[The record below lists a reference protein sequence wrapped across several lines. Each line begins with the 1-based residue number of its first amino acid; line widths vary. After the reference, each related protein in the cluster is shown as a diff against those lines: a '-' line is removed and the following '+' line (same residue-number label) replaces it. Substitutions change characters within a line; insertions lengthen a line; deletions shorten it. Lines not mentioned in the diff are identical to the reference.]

1 MSRILAGI
9 LSLALPVCALMAQ
22 GVGPNVNM
30 VACTPGPNNE
40 PCPWPKGDP
49 FLERQNEPALALSS
63 RNSAHLVGGANDYRT
78 VDIPGLLGIQET
90 GDVWVGL
97 YKSYDGGGTWRS
109 TLVPGYPLDNSPEG
123 LASPVHGFQASADPT
138 VRAGTNGLFFYSFIA
153 FNRNPTN
160 ALGAVAVARLID
172 NNNKENFN
180 PNKAGSDPIQY
191 LSTSIVDNGTAGQF
205 LDKPWLVADIPRAGA
220 GTCTINGKSFAA
232 GNVYLTYSKFVGSDT
247 KPSSQILLVKS
258 LDCGASW
265 SKPIKISES
274 NSRNQGTVIAL
285 DPRNGNVYVAWRRSA
300 VSSQPDAIVIAK
312 STDGGS
318 TFTKGIE
325 VQTFVP
331 DDPTV
336 PGRKSL
342 FDQPKISS
350 NGITYSFRAKAFPT
364 MAVDGSGRVYVA
376 WSQRGLIPAAPLAAR
391 IVVATSADGVTFT
404 SPTGSQ
410 VIADPNT
417 SPAGYYQGPYYGVGG
432 HQFMPVLAFAN
443 GVVMLAYYDSREDH
457 TTGTWMCLD
466 PSTGQP
472 NAALS
477 CPVTQRVEVRV
488 PVGNLASSPPTPSI
502 VFTDYISD
510 LGLGGAL
517 LRRHTIDVRAAQAFA
532 AGVPVFAQ
540 SVRVSQ
546 YKFGTRPGG
555 SKIEQL
561 GVNPPNFPMFV
572 RGTSPFTGDYVDL
585 AALNF
590 VTDANGNW
598 TFNTSTAEQPVFHAT
613 WADNRDVRPPA
624 DGNWANFTPTVS
636 SGDSPAGAPG
646 GASLFGD
653 PSNPTRPACAPGQ
666 AGIRNQNIYTARIS
680 QGLVVT
686 SRGNSKQITNFARA
700 YTLVVQN
707 TTFQCKSFRVTL
719 PSPTNTVTVSFTQLF
734 PGVAPLLTLNV
745 TIAPRSSIAR
755 EVFIKSSIPKPNV
768 KAQVVELA
776 TNGNCSP
783 SNLSSIP
790 PLSNGLTASYAF
802 NPDPTSAD
810 IASADISSA
819 DISSADI
826 STSELYF
833 PAITSADITSA
844 DITSADITNPE
855 ILSADISSA
864 DITNADIANA
874 VITSADISS
883 ADISS
888 ADISSADISSADISG
903 ALGDVTWS
911 LINLGNTSASFNTKL
926 FLKGVVN
933 QCVPQNCGTTGQPAC
948 TPGCAKFQ
956 LILHK
961 QYRTPVASI
970 NGGCTLMSQ
979 FQNQV
984 IANIVDPAFLTTG
997 ASLTSADISS
1007 ADISNATV
1015 ALAPGED
1022 AQVTVRV
1029 FSAGGQ
1035 SSHSPIR
1042 EASSFARIAES
1053 LVSAVSPTSG
1063 TSGTSF
1069 TTVGGAQAVGTTDA
1083 ANGITTPAVTLTV
1096 VTTALPDGITGQ
1108 PYSAA
1113 ITAVGGNIGTN
1124 TNLTWSPATLGDGL
1138 QLATEAGV
1146 VSPNR
1151 ARGLISG
1158 SPVSAAPSGFSF
1170 TVQVVDAPPAS
1181 PPAQQTA
1188 TQTLSIRV
1196 GDPLL
1201 ILPATV
1207 PDGTVNVPVSFKFGT
1222 SGGLGA
1228 VSFAPVSLPAWL
1240 ALSPAGVLSGIPP
1253 ASGNVTISFSATDS
1267 SCLVSITAC
1276 QTQIANATLS
1286 FKINPRK
1293 TSMQLVLSKNPVAI
1307 NESLTA
1313 TATVT
1318 DIDTAPA
1325 LTPAGTVTIGA
1336 SSCTLAGS
1344 GPGASC
1350 SVTLSFG
1357 ASGPQ
1362 TIAAA
1367 FAGNSVHAPSQ
1378 ASVALGVNPRQTS
1391 TKVTLSKNPVV
1402 VNESVTATAT
1412 VTDIDAGTQ
1421 SAPTGDVTIG
1431 GSPCTLSGS
1440 GTSTS
1445 CSVTLVFGASGPQTI
1460 AASYAGTAAFTAST
1474 GSASLQVNTRS
1485 TSTALS
1491 PNPATM
1497 LVGQPTTLT
1506 ITVTDTQAEG
1516 TKAAPAGTIGLTS
1529 TAADALSGC
1538 VLVPGAAGVSS
1549 CTVTATFNASGART
1563 ITAAFAVTTVHSASS
1578 GSGAVTANPRP
1589 TTITIGVAPSPVAV
1603 GTAAIATVTV
1613 TDTGAYQKYNPS
1625 GTIALSSSAA
1635 GDSLAPCVLAPTGTL
1650 GIAACSAAVTPAT
1663 AGTRTISAGFAL
1675 TPVHSASGPA
1685 TATLVAKYAITLSL
1699 SATPN
1704 PTVPLQTIT
1713 AQFTGSYTA
1722 PVAPTGSITVADGE
1736 GNSCTA
1742 PVGPSGSCTLSASS
1756 PGTKTLTAGYPGD
1769 ANFLPAQATAT
1780 EVVQTYGFTGFLS
1793 PLNGTESY
1801 SGSAN
1806 LGNAVPV
1813 KWQLADA
1820 GGAPFVLLNSTKS
1833 LKAVFTGGLVG
1844 GTCPVSSTGQSFV
1857 LYSPTLGATGGST
1870 YRIDPPSNTFIFNW
1884 DTTFVQSAGVGCYT
1898 LVLDLADGTTKR
1910 TSLNLK

>member
-1 MSRILAGI
+1 MLRTFAGS
-9 LSLALPVCALMAQ
+9 LMLALLSCALMAQ

-30 VACTPGPNNE
+30 VACTPGPNNQ
-40 PCPWPKGDP
+40 PCPWPNGDP
-49 FLERQNEPALALSS
+49 FLERQNEPALAVSS
-63 RNSAHLVGGANDYRT
+63 RNFAHLVGGANDYRT

-97 YKSYDGGGTWRS
+97 FKSSDGGGTWRS
-109 TLVPGYPLDNSPEG
+109 TLLPGYPLDNSPEG

-160 ALGAVAVARLID
+160 ALGAVAIARLID

-180 PNKAGSDPIQY
+180 PNKPGSDPIQY

-205 LDKPWLVADIPRAGA
+205 LDKPWIAADIPRAGA
-220 GTCTINGKSFAA
+220 GTCTINGKSFSA
-232 GNVYLTYSKFVGSDT
+232 GNVYLTYSKFVGSDA

-258 LDCGASW
+258 LDCGANW

-274 NSRNQGTVIAL
+274 NSKNQGTVIAI

-300 VSSQPDAIVIAK
+300 ASNQPDAIVIAK

-325 VQTFVP
+325 IQTFVP

-350 NGITYSFRAKAFPT
+350 NGITFSFRAKAFPT

-391 IVVATSADGVTFT
+391 VVVATSADGVTWT
-404 SPTGSQ
+404 SPAASQ

-457 TTGTWMCLD
+457 TTGNWMCLD
-466 PSTGQP
+466 PGTNQP

-488 PVGNLASSPPTPSI
+488 PAGNLASSPPTPSI

-598 TFNTSTAEQPVFHAT
+598 TFNTSTTEQPVFHAT

-646 GASLFGD
+646 GPSLFGD
-653 PSNPTRPACAPGQ
+653 PGNPTRPVCAQGQ
-666 AGIRNQNIYTARIS
+666 AGIRNQNVYTARIS

-707 TTFQCKSFRVTL
+707 TTFQCKSFRLTL
-719 PSPTNTVTVSFTQLF
+719 PSPTNTTTASFTQLF
-734 PGVAPLLTLNV
+734 PGAAPLLTLNV

-755 EVFIKSSIPKPNV
+755 EVFIKSSVPKPNV

-783 SNLSSIP
+783 SNLSSVP
-790 PLSNGLTASYAF
+790 PLGNGLAASYSF

-810 IASADISSA
+810 IASADIASA

-826 STSELYF
+826 ATSELYF
-833 PAITSADITSA
+833 PAISSADITSA

-888 ADISSADISSADISG
+888 ADISSADISSADISS

-926 FLKGVVN
+926 FLKGVIN

-961 QYRTPVASI
+961 KYRTPVASI

-984 IANIVDPAFLTTG
+984 IANIVDPAFVTTG

-1029 FSAGGQ
+1029 FSAGGS

-1053 LVSAVSPTSG
+1053 LVSAASTSG
-1063 TSGTSF
+1063 TSGTGF

-1108 PYSAA
+1108 PYSSA

-1138 QLATEAGV
+1138 QLTTETGV

-1158 SPVSAAPSGFSF
+1158 SPVSAATGGFSF

-1196 GDPLL
+1196 GDPLT
-1201 ILPATV
+1201 ILPATI
-1207 PDGTVNVPVSFKFGT
+1207 PDGTVNVPVKFQFGT

-1240 ALSPAGVLSGIPP
+1240 SLSPAGVLSGTPP
-1253 ASGNVTISFSATDS
+1253 ASGTVTISLKATDS
-1267 SCLVSITAC
+1267 SCLVSVTAC
-1276 QTQIANATLS
+1276 QTQTANAIFP
-1286 FKINPRK
+1286 FKSNPRR
-1293 TSMQLVLSKNPVAI
+1293 TSTQILMSKNPVAV
-1307 NESLTA
+1307 NEPL

-1318 DIDTAPA
+1318 VNDIDIAPA
-1325 LTPAGTVTIGA
+1325 LTPAGTVTIGG

-1344 GPGASC
+1344 GASASC

-1362 TIAAA
+1362 TITAD

-1378 ASVALGVNPRQTS
+1378 ATASLGVNPRQTS
-1391 TKVTLSKNPVV
+1391 TKVTFSKNPVV

-1421 SAPTGDVTIG
+1421 SAPSGNVTLG

-1460 AASYAGTAAFTAST
+1460 AASYAGTAAFAAST

-1485 TSTALS
+1485 TSTTLS
-1491 PNPATM
+1491 ANPATV

-1506 ITVTDTQAEG
+1506 VTVTDTQAEG

-1538 VLVPGAAGVSS
+1538 LLAPSGTGVSS
-1549 CTVTATFNASGART
+1549 CTVSATFNASGART
-1563 ITAAFAVTTVHSASS
+1563 ITASFAVTPVHSASS
-1578 GSGAVTANPRP
+1578 GAGAVTANPRP

-1625 GTIALSSSAA
+1625 GTIALGSTAA
-1635 GDSLAPCVLAPTGTL
+1635 GDTLAPCVLAPTATL
-1650 GIAACSAAVTPAT
+1650 GISTCSAAVTPGT
-1663 AGTRTISAGFAL
+1663 VGTRTISAGFAQ
-1675 TPVHSASGPA
+1675 TPVHAASGPA

-1699 SATPN
+1699 SAAPN

-1713 AQFTGSYTA
+1713 AQFTAAYTA
-1722 PVAPTGSITVADGE
+1722 PVAPAGPVTVADGE

-1742 PVGPSGSCTLSASS
+1742 PVGLTGSCTLAATSV
-1756 PGTKTLTAGYPGD
+1756 GTKTLTAGYAGD

-1780 EVVQTYGFTGFLS
+1780 EVVQPYGFTGFLS

-1813 KWQLADA
+1813 KWQLTDA
-1820 GGAPFVLLNSTKS
+1820 SGAAFGVLSSAKS
-1833 LKAVFTGGLVG
+1833 LRAVFTGGLTG

-1857 LYSPTLGATGGST
+1857 LYSPTIGATGGST
-1870 YRIDPPSNTFIFNW
+1870 FRYDSSGNVFIFNW
-1884 DTTFVQSAGVGCYT
+1884 DTSFVQSGGVGCYT

-1910 TSLNLK
+1910 TSLNLR